1 MAVPV
6 DFADVVRRRL
16 AETRL
21 SQHRAAVDGGLPQDA
36 IRSVLNGHSPSF
48 QRLEQICDALDLEL
62 YVGPPRDPERPDFD
76 ARKIPIR
83 DDKQTRAASLTRFNA
98 DVQLPV
104 RKWKDCSPEGFLTTP
119 DESERAPA
127 PEGLADPQAFY
138 TYSVTY
144 SMAPACVWSGDHCLV
159 SPCAQLRAVRLI
171 WLRHQ
176 DGREAI
182 RLLIRITADAY
193 EVLAWGKPDENGRQ
207 EMMAETWKRQQV
219 AERGMLL
226 AIYRG
231 GTPSAKNPPFRVPDW
246 RSDRVADIW
255 WDARKA
261 AEQTGEA
268 SHTALDARVLQL
280 LDLLELEAATLRETT
295 KGWFER
301 RTVSAHE
308 LWELQQEV
316 EKVKQSAYLLAM
328 TMRPPEPAR
337 EP

>member
-1 MAVPV
+1 MPV

-16 AETRL
+16 VETRQ
-21 SQHRAAVDGGLPQDA
+21 SKHRAAVDGGLPQDA
-36 IRSVLNGHSPSF
+36 IRSVLNGHSP
-48 QRLEQICDALDLEL
+48 RLERLEEICDALDLEL
-62 YVGPPRDPERPDFD
+62 YVGPPRDTERSDFD
-76 ARKIPIR
+76 AGKIPIR
-83 DDKQTRAASLTRFNA
+83 ADNRTRAASLTRFNA

-104 RKWKDCSPEGFLTTP
+104 RSWKDCSPEGFLTTP
-119 DESERAPA
+119 HESQRAPA
-127 PEGLADPQAFY
+127 PEGLDDPQAFY
-138 TYSVTY
+138 TFSFTY
-144 SMAPACVWSGDHCLV
+144 SLVPAGVWSGDHCLV
-159 SPCAQLRAVRLI
+159 SPCAQLRPVHLI

-193 EVLAWGKPDENGRQ
+193 EVLAWGKPDEKGRQ
-207 EMMAETWKRQQV
+207 EMMAETWERQEV

-231 GTPSAKNPPFRVPDW
+231 GTPSAKKPPFRVPDW

-280 LDLLELEAATLRETT
+280 LDLLDLEAATLRETT
-295 KGWFER
+295 RDWFKR
-301 RTVSAHE
+301 GTVSAHE
-308 LWELQQEV
+308 LWELLQEV

-328 TMRPPEPAR
+328 TMRPPEPAS